1 VAERFKALV
10 LKTSG
15 WKRPVSSNLTTSANQ
30 KETMSIRPLY
40 DNVAVKQ
47 SDTEETTQSGLVIP
61 GSKASE
67 EQGTVIAVGEGQ
79 VLQDGTIRPLTVKVG
94 DTVLFTGKGA
104 SLVTVD
110 GADVLVFRE
119 RDLLA
124 IIE

>member
-1 VAERFKALV
+1 
-10 LKTSG
+10 
-15 WKRPVSSNLTTSANQ
+15 
-30 KETMSIRPLY
+30 
-40 DNVAVKQ
+40 
-47 SDTEETTQSGLVIP
+47 
-61 GSKASE
+61 
-67 EQGTVIAVGEGQ
+67 VGDGQ